1 MKLSNR
7 KQLLEEADNILNE
20 INKRLR
26 KEDISIDQE
35 QMYKLK
41 EISSN
46 YDSLLEKCIGE
57 MRKAKID
64 MKKIISVLENPSKSS
79 PDEHIV
85 GKDILHISGVSDS
98 SLVVKEAEYHTVLS
112 QSQRLLERFAYE
124 MKEIMQTDDDDDDDA
139 GYSYRDLV
147 KMGR

>member
-64 MKKIISVLENPSKSS
+64 MKKIISVLENSSKSS

-85 GKDILHISGVSDS
+85 GKDILRISGVSDS
-98 SLVVKEAEYHTVLS
+98 SLVVKEAEYYTVLS
-112 QSQRLLERFAYE
+112 QSHRLIERFAYE
-124 MKEIMQTDDDDDDDA
+124 MKEIMQTDEDDDE